1 MVDTFKIYKGQT
13 EVVSGT
19 SPLTIT
25 GMEPNTSVPAG
36 EYQVTRVV
44 NGKES
49 ERVDIPAFKTLSIAV
64 TGLEFSPKTSTAD
77 AGAAGSRQITATVL
91 PENAT
96 NKKVNYDISP
106 VTEGLVVSETGNIT
120 WTEAVPAG
128 VYTTTGTTEDGK
140 KTAQHTLTLNNQD

>member
-1 MVDTFKIYKGQT
+1 MDTFKIYKGQT

-25 GMEPNTSVPAG
+25 GMEPDTSVSAG

-44 NGKES
+44 NGTES

-77 AGAAGSRQITATVL
+77 AGTAGSRQITATVL

-96 NKKVNYDISP
+96 NKK
-106 VTEGLVVSETGNIT
+106 
-120 WTEAVPAG
+120 
-128 VYTTTGTTEDGK
+128 
-140 KTAQHTLTLNNQD
+140 